1 MAKTPLGAVN
11 PLIEEEITVVA
22 EGTVEEEPVLS
33 DNIADNLDEDSL
45 ETIASELLAAFEADV
60 QSRKDYEE
68 TIRKGM
74 ELLGLKLE
82 DSQNP
87 FPGACSAH
95 HPMMIEGAV
104 QFQSQAIKELFPSGG
119 PVKTQIIGEKTED
132 IVKQANRVKE
142 ILTLLKNKGD
152 IYLDE
157 YEGLYSVSEE
167 RFITEKEAESIETML
182 KEVVFDGKEIK
193 SVEDLQK
200 VLQGATDKITDN
212 VEFIVE
218 SKSGK
223 KQLYIEGVFLQ
234 ANIKNRNGRLYPI
247 ETLRKEV
254 GRYNENHIQKGRALG
269 ELGHPEGPTVNLD
282 RVSHKI
288 ISLRESGN
296 NFIGKAKILGTP
308 MGKIAA
314 SLVEEGVKLGVSS
327 RGIGSL
333 KATRE
338 GVNVVY
344 DDFMLA
350 TAADIVADPSAP
362 DAFVEGI
369 MEGKD
374 WVWDGGVLRERMAV
388 KTYKQINTLVDQ
400 KKLDE
405 NKLNLFSDFLQN
417 I

>member
-1 MAKTPLGAVN
+1 M
-11 PLIEEEITVVA
+11 
-22 EGTVEEEPVLS
+22 
-33 DNIADNLDEDSL
+33 
-45 ETIASELLAAFEADV
+45 
-60 QSRKDYEE
+60 
-68 TIRKGM
+68 
-74 ELLGLKLE
+74 KL
-82 DSQNP
+82 
-87 FPGACSAH
+87 
-95 HPMMIEGAV
+95 
-104 QFQSQAIKELFPSGG
+104 
-119 PVKTQIIGEKTED
+119 
-132 IVKQANRVKE
+132 
-142 ILTLLKNKGD
+142 
-152 IYLDE
+152 
-157 YEGLYSVSEE
+157 
-167 RFITEKEAESIETML
+167 ITEE
-182 KEVVFDGKEIK
+182 
-193 SVEDLQK
+193 
-200 VLQGATDKITDN
+200 ITDN

-254 GRYNENHIQKGRALG
+254 CRYNENHIQKGRALG

-338 GVNVVY
+338 GVNVVN